1 MYGCGC
7 VTGGDLEGFTD
18 SCVFVLLLF
27 KGSLIEAIV
36 QHLGSSFHIPV
47 ERLCS
52 YGVWNEELNKN
63 KLES

>member
-1 MYGCGC
+1 MDG
-7 VTGGDLEGFTD
+7 LTD
-18 SCVFVLLLF
+18 SCLFVLLLF